1 MDKKTTIIQEVLDW
15 RTKSEE
21 DKLYFI
27 KSYMLGWTSEE
38 QIHRITSSDAEA
50 SEIATS
56 PKKFKIAN
64 VILVGENGTPYNL
77 SAITI
82 MDIVDA
88 VELKSHLKKAK
99 SADDFLYKA
108 TQFTWLPWQKFE
120 DTESEV
126 VVVYTDKLGNKKYL
140 KGIKA

>member
-38 QIHRITSSDAEA
+38 QIHRITDSDTEE
-50 SEIATS
+50 SESA
-56 PKKFKIAN
+56 KKFKIKD
-64 VILVGENGTPYNL
+64 VRLVNGSGMLYSL
-77 SAITI
+77 DAVTI

-88 VELKSHLKKAK
+88 VELKSELKKSK
-99 SADDFLYKA
+99 SANDFLDKA
-108 TQFTWLPWQKFE
+108 THLTWLPWRKFE

-126 VVVYTDKLGNKKYL
+126 VIVYTDKRGNKKYL